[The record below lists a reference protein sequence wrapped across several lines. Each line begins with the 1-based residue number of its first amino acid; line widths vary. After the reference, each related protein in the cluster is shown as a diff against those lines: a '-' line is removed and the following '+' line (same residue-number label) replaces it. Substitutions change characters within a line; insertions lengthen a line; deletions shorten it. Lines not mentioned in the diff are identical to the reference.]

1 MNQMETIER
10 PLSNLQL
17 ELLKAFSHQL
27 DDKDLIE
34 LKGMLASFFAKKAIE
49 AANEVWDKGGWNE
62 EKVDELLNTKLRTP
76 YNK

>member
-1 MNQMETIER
+1 METLES

-27 DDKDLIE
+27 DEKDLVE
-34 LKGMLASFFAKKAIE
+34 LRGMLASFFAKKAIE
-49 AANEVWDKGGWNE
+49 SANEVWDKEGWDK
-62 EKVDELLNTKLRTP
+62 EKVDELLNKKLRTP